1 MRHIKEYENKEIED
15 LMGDLQQ
22 VGLGHR
28 PEVTLNRHNF
38 FEETMDYPQYE
49 DVSGPSCEMAINDL
63 IQEYKERVGK
73 IPKEDQLAA
82 LQAIGDL
89 WEDKLINLLKK

>member
-1 MRHIKEYENKEIED
+1 MKHLKEYENKEIED
-15 LMGDLQQ
+15 LMGDLQE
-22 VGLGHR
+22 VGLGNR
-28 PEVTLNRHNF
+28 PDVTLNRHNF

-49 DVSGPSCEMAINDL
+49 DVSGPSCEMAIDDL

-89 WEDKLINLLKK
+89 WEDKLMNLLKA

>member
-1 MRHIKEYENKEIED
+1 MNSFKEYENKEIED
-15 LMGDLQQ
+15 LMGDLQE
-22 VGLGHR
+22 VGLWNR
-28 PEVTLNRHNF
+28 PDVTLNRHNF

-63 IQEYKERVGK
+63 IQEYKERVRK

-89 WEDKLINLLKK
+89 WEDKLMNLLKA

>member
-1 MRHIKEYENKEIED
+1 MRHIKEYKDEEIED
-15 LMGDLQQ
+15 LMGDLQG
-22 VGLGHR
+22 VGLGNR
-28 PEVTLNRHNF
+28 PDVALTRYNF

-63 IQEYKERVGK
+63 IQEYKERVST

-82 LQAIGDL
+82 LQAIADL

>member
-1 MRHIKEYENKEIED
+1 
-15 LMGDLQQ
+15 
-22 VGLGHR
+22 
-28 PEVTLNRHNF
+28 
-38 FEETMDYPQYE
+38 MDYPQYE